1 MDPEFWHRRWREGRT
16 GFHQDRPTPLLL
28 MHWPTLALAPD
39 TQVLVPLAGKSL
51 DMLWLAAQGHRVLGV
66 ELSPLAVEQFF
77 AENELTP
84 EVARTPCGPRYRAG
98 NIELICGDVFELDAA
113 TLADCSAVYDRAAL
127 IALPPE
133 LRQRYVGELLAQL
146 PVGCRGLLITL
157 DYPPQEMQGPPFAVS
172 QDEVRERYGR
182 DWMLE
187 LLEQRDILAEQ
198 PGFAAEGV
206 TALETAAYRL
216 LRRA

>member
-1 MDPEFWHRRWREGRT
+1 MDPDFWHQRWREGRT

-28 MHWPTLALAPD
+28 AHWPTLALASGN
-39 TQVLVPLAGKSL
+39 QVLVPLAGKSL
-51 DMLWLAAQGHRVLGV
+51 DLIWLAAQGYRVLGV

-77 AENELTP
+77 AEHELTP
-84 EVARTPCGPRYRAG
+84 QISRSRYGRRHRAG
-98 NIELICGDVFELDAA
+98 DIEVICGDVFALDAEI
-113 TLADCSAVYDRAAL
+113 LADCSAVYDRAAL

-133 LRQRYVGELLAQL
+133 LRQRYVGELHAQL

-157 DYPPQEMQGPPFAVS
+157 DYPPHEKQGPPFAVS
-172 QDEVRERYGR
+172 ETEVRERYGR
-182 DWMLE
+182 DWAVE
-187 LLEQRDILAEQ
+187 LLERRDILAEQ

-216 LRRA
+216 LRKA